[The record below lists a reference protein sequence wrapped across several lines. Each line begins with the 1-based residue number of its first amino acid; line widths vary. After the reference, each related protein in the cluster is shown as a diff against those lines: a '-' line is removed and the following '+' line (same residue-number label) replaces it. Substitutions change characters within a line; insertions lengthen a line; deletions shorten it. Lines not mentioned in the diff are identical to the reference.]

1 MLIIDKT
8 NMEIDE
14 MLRKHKLISIYST
27 KNLIISP
34 PEKGIF
40 NKYVKELTKNFSK
53 IHIEYYTR
61 KKLSIIQITNKKIR
75 DSIFVNS
82 ESIKLFLSEFKD
94 MKIPESIIKEYSITF
109 LNNQKRLAKEER
121 WRKVI
126 FPKTSGTNKKNKNK
140 SKKEIKKIKIDNNNY
155 NNYNIADYF
164 IKTEKIFKI
173 TKIGEEEEEEES
185 LYQTPKESNNT
196 LLLGKKR
203 NLSYNDSTKEKSY
216 NQLSSSISSIN
227 IEENALQYIPS
238 LFTTSPSILN
248 NKSEEYDN
256 KDKECNDNKIK
267 EKQNKK
273 RCIYST
279 LKDVSRETLFFLI
292 QKPDTTIEEIT
303 KYIFNLVNIKT
314 VHGKTQTYNNIQ
326 RRVYDTINV
335 LQGLNKIEK
344 KGFLQIHYI
353 LSEKEKE
360 ELVIINKQKELIIKL
375 YLLYIS
381 NLNNKEFYTNLKNIL
396 NNDNFIIDKEQYLA
410 SNDILEYTKERIMDT
425 SKGISIQCYEYLYNK
440 NILDIFK
447 IHLLSYDKLF
457 TNNILENNKNNQNN
471 NDKNIIGIEDNLYNG
486 NNISSVNSKNTNDS
500 SINQKKEEIF
510 IDKNNNE
517 IERDENR
524 LQYIDNSAL
533 NINNLNLMNINRF
546 QNLQYIN
553 LNNNP
558 FELNNLNFNN
568 NNSLNNNNFLYI
580 NNFLSDY

>member
-1 MLIIDKT
+1 
-8 NMEIDE
+8 MEIDE
-14 MLRKHKLISIYST
+14 MLLKHKLISIYST

-292 QKPDTTIEEIT
+292 Q
-303 KYIFNLVNIKT
+303 
-314 VHGKTQTYNNIQ
+314 
-326 RRVYDTINV
+326 
-335 LQGLNKIEK
+335 
-344 KGFLQIHYI
+344 
-353 LSEKEKE
+353 
-360 ELVIINKQKELIIKL
+360 
-375 YLLYIS
+375 
-381 NLNNKEFYTNLKNIL
+381 
-396 NNDNFIIDKEQYLA
+396 
-410 SNDILEYTKERIMDT
+410 
-425 SKGISIQCYEYLYNK
+425 
-440 NILDIFK
+440 
-447 IHLLSYDKLF
+447 
-457 TNNILENNKNNQNN
+457 
-471 NDKNIIGIEDNLYNG
+471 
-486 NNISSVNSKNTNDS
+486 
-500 SINQKKEEIF
+500 
-510 IDKNNNE
+510 
-517 IERDENR
+517 
-524 LQYIDNSAL
+524 
-533 NINNLNLMNINRF
+533 
-546 QNLQYIN
+546 
-553 LNNNP
+553 
-558 FELNNLNFNN
+558 
-568 NNSLNNNNFLYI
+568 
-580 NNFLSDY
+580 